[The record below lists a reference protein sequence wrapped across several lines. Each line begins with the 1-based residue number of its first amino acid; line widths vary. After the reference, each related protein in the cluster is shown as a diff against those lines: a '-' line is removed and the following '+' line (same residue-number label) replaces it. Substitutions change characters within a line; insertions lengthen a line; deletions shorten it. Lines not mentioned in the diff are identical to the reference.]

1 MPLFRHCPFDH
12 SATQKLEWAKER
24 CWTTHLWYDIGIDND
39 DLRTAG
45 VGYEERMDKLGG
57 RYMLA
62 KTQIE
67 TAVAKYE
74 ASMDALREEGR

>member
-12 SATQKLEWAKER
+12 SATQKLEWAEER

-57 RYMLA
+57 RDTPG
-62 KTQIE
+62 K
-67 TAVAKYE
+67 
-74 ASMDALREEGR
+74 DPDRNGRREI